1 MNVLI
6 VDYGMGNIGSVRR
19 VIQECGAN
27 PIITQY
33 PEDIDKANKII
44 LPGVGAFPDGMLSL
58 NKTGWVDVLRKAIL
72 EDGKSIFGI
81 CLGMQLLAT
90 VGYEGHETSGLDLIG
105 GVVEPLKA
113 DADDVRIPHVGW
125 NEIEF
130 HRNDPLIEGVAQGTD
145 CYFVHSYHFTPKD
158 DDYILATTPYCGQF
172 VSIVRKESVYGTQFH
187 PEKSSKAGL
196 RIIENFLK
204 I

>member
-19 VIQECGAN
+19 IIQECGGN
-27 PIITQY
+27 PIVTRY
-33 PEDIDKANKII
+33 PEDIDKASKII
-44 LPGVGAFPDGMLSL
+44 LPGVGAFPDGMSSL
-58 NKTGWVDVLRKAIL
+58 VNTGWADVLRKAIL
-72 EDGKSIFGI
+72 DDGKSILGI

-90 VGYEGHETSGLDLIG
+90 VSYEGHETSGLDLIG
-105 GVVEPLKA
+105 GVVEPLKP
-113 DADDVRIPHVGW
+113 DKPNIKIPHVGW

-130 HRNDPLIEGVAQGTD
+130 HRNDPLVEGVSQGTD
-145 CYFVHSYHFTPKD
+145 CYFVHSYHFSPKD
-158 DDYILATTPYCGQF
+158 DGCIIATTPYCGQF

-187 PEKSSKAGL
+187 PEKSSRAGF
-196 RIIENFLK
+196 RIIKNYLQ

>member
-19 VIQECGAN
+19 VIEERGAT

-33 PEDIDKANKII
+33 PEDIKKANKII
-44 LPGVGAFPDGMLSL
+44 LPGVGAFPDGMFSL

-72 EDGKSIFGI
+72 EDGKSILGI

-90 VGYEGHETSGLDLIG
+90 VSYEGHKTFGLDLIG

-113 DADDVRIPHVGW
+113 NAPDVRIPHVGW

-145 CYFVHSYHFTPKD
+145 CYFVHSYHFIPKED
-158 DDYILATTPYCGQF
+158 EYIVATTPYCGQF
-172 VSIVRKESVYGTQFH
+172 VSIVRKESVYGAQFH

-196 RIIENFLK
+196 RIIENYLK